1 MKNIFIAYI
10 IFEAKTALK
19 IGSKNADFLQDSPIQ
34 KDWNGLPMI
43 LGTSLA
49 GVLRKEFDEVLSNKF
64 FGTGDLGSKT
74 IISNALLLDENQ
86 KVNESLLL
94 DSKKSE
100 FLQKFIVLP
109 IREHNAMNDKGVT
122 IKNAKFDEEVIYKG
136 TRFKFS
142 IEMLNENEDDKNNF
156 FRLLDL
162 LSKDS
167 FRIGAGSS
175 KGFGQIKVIEITY
188 DEFDVNSDEYV
199 NLSSSLNTNLSK
211 TYEIKEFDDKKYI
224 KYELKLTPD
233 DFFMFG
239 SGFMDDEANMTP
251 VYEKI
256 IDYKKQDLSEEK
268 ILIPASSVKGAI
280 SHRTTYYYN
289 LLNNKFINK
298 GGNADI
304 VESIFGAKKDK
315 DKAGFKGNILIS
327 DVCLEKNDTKVFEH
341 VSIDRFTGGAIDSA
355 LFQEKTVASKE
366 EFTLE
371 ILIHKENIKKECK
384 KEFQKREKE
393 EIKKQKE
400 ESLEEYE
407 KKIYD
412 AFEKALKD
420 ITIGMLSLGGAT
432 TKGHGIF
439 SGKVL
444 KNGVEI

>member
-1 MKNIFIAYI
+1 MKNIFIAHI
-10 IFEAKTALK
+10 TFEAKTALK

-43 LGTSLA
+43 LGTSLT
-49 GVLRKEFDEVLSNKF
+49 GVLRKEFEDEIAKNI

-74 IISNALLLDENQ
+74 IISNALILNE
-86 KVNESLLL
+86 KKEVTESLLL
-94 DSKKSE
+94 DSKKSD

-142 IEMLNENEDDKNNF
+142 IEMLNENVNDKNNF
-156 FRLLDL
+156 FQLLDL

-199 NLSSSLNTNLSK
+199 NLSNSLNINTKLSETHK
-211 TYEIKEFDDKKYI
+211 IKEFDDEKYI
-224 KYELKLTPD
+224 KYKLILTPD

-239 SGFMDDEANMTP
+239 SGFGDDEADMTP
-251 VYEKI
+251 VFEDIVDYE
-256 IDYKKQDLSEEK
+256 KQDLIKEK
-268 ILIPASSVKGAI
+268 VLIPASSVKGAI
-280 SHRTTYYYN
+280 SHRTTYHYN
-289 LLNNKFINK
+289 LINK
-298 GGNADI
+298 NFIKENGENKAEV
-304 VESIFGAKKDK
+304 VETIFGSKKDK
-315 DKAGFKGNILIS
+315 EKDSFKGNILIS
-327 DVCLEKNDTKVFEH
+327 DVYLDKTSSKDTKVFDH

-355 LFQEKTVASKE
+355 LFQEKTIASKE
-366 EFTLE
+366 TFTLE
-371 ILIHKENIKKECK
+371 ILINKEKVEVKENDEGKIA
-384 KEFQKREKE
+384 
-393 EIKKQKE
+393 
-400 ESLEEYE
+400 LE
-407 KKIYD
+407 

-420 ITIGMLSLGGAT
+420 ITTGMLSLGGAA

>member
-1 MKNIFIAYI
+1 MKNIFIAHI
-10 IFEAKTALK
+10 TFEAKTALK

-43 LGTSLA
+43 LGTSLT
-49 GVLRKEFDEVLSNKF
+49 GVLRKEFEDEIAKNI

-74 IISNALLLDENQ
+74 IISNALILNE
-86 KVNESLLL
+86 KKEVTESLLL
-94 DSKKSE
+94 DSKKSD

-142 IEMLNENEDDKNNF
+142 IEMLNENVNDKNNF
-156 FRLLDL
+156 FQLLDL

-188 DEFDVNSDEYV
+188 DEFAVNSDEYV
-199 NLSSSLNTNLSK
+199 NLSSSLNINTKLSK
-211 TYEIKEFDDKKYI
+211 THEIKEFDDKKYI
-224 KYELKLTPD
+224 KYKLILTPD

-239 SGFMDDEANMTP
+239 SGFGDDEADMTP
-251 VYEKI
+251 VFEDIVDYE
-256 IDYKKQDLSEEK
+256 KQDLIKEK
-268 ILIPASSVKGAI
+268 VLIPASSVKGAI

-304 VESIFGAKKDK
+304 VESIFGAKKDNEK
-315 DKAGFKGNILIS
+315 DSFKGNILIS
-327 DVCLEKNDTKVFEH
+327 DVYLEKTSSKDTKVFDH

-355 LFQEKTVASKE
+355 LFQEKTIASKE
-366 EFTLE
+366 TFILE
-371 ILIHKENIKKECK
+371 ILINENKVKEKVA
-384 KEFQKREKE
+384 
-393 EIKKQKE
+393 
-400 ESLEEYE
+400 LE
-407 KKIYD
+407 
-412 AFEKALKD
+412 AFKKALED
-420 ITIGMLSLGGAT
+420 ITTGMLSLGGAT

-439 SGKVL
+439 TGEL
-444 KNGVEI
+444 KIIGDNK

>member
-1 MKNIFIAYI
+1 MKNIFIAHI
-10 IFEAKTALK
+10 TFEAKTALK

-43 LGTSLA
+43 LGTSLT
-49 GVLRKEFDEVLSNKF
+49 GVLRKEFEDEIAKNI

-74 IISNALLLDENQ
+74 IISNALILNE
-86 KVNESLLL
+86 KKEVTESLLL
-94 DSKKSE
+94 DSKKSD

-142 IEMLNENEDDKNNF
+142 IEMINETQEDKNNF
-156 FRLLDL
+156 FHLLDL
-162 LSKDS
+162 LSQNS

-188 DEFDVNSDEYV
+188 DEFDLNSDKYIK
-199 NLSSSLNTNLSK
+199 LTSSLNTTLSK
-211 TYEIKEFDDKKYI
+211 TYEIKEFDDKKYT

-304 VESIFGAKKDK
+304 VESIFGAKKDNEK
-315 DKAGFKGNILIS
+315 DSFKGNILIS
-327 DVCLEKNDTKVFEH
+327 DVYLEKTSSKDTKVFDH

-355 LFQEKTVASKE
+355 LFQEKTIASKE
-366 EFTLE
+366 TFILE
-371 ILIHKENIKKECK
+371 ILINENKVKEKVA
-384 KEFQKREKE
+384 
-393 EIKKQKE
+393 
-400 ESLEEYE
+400 LE
-407 KKIYD
+407 
-412 AFEKALKD
+412 AFKKALED
-420 ITIGMLSLGGAT
+420 ITTGMLSLGGAT

-439 SGKVL
+439 TGEL
-444 KNGVEI
+444 KIIGDNK

>member
-1 MKNIFIAYI
+1 MKNIFIAHI
-10 IFEAKTALK
+10 TFEAKTALK

-43 LGTSLA
+43 LGTSLT
-49 GVLRKEFDEVLSNKF
+49 GVLRKEFEDEIAKNI

-74 IISNALLLDENQ
+74 IISNALILNE
-86 KVNESLLL
+86 KKEVTESLLL
-94 DSKKSE
+94 DSKKSD

-142 IEMLNENEDDKNNF
+142 IEMLNENVNDKNNF
-156 FRLLDL
+156 FQLLDL

-199 NLSSSLNTNLSK
+199 NLSNSLNINTKLSETHK
-211 TYEIKEFDDKKYI
+211 IKEFDDEKYI
-224 KYELKLTPD
+224 KYKLILTPD

-239 SGFMDDEANMTP
+239 SGFGDDEADMTP
-251 VYEKI
+251 VFEDIVDYE
-256 IDYKKQDLSEEK
+256 KQDLIKEK
-268 ILIPASSVKGAI
+268 VLIPASSVKGAI
-280 SHRTTYYYN
+280 SHRTTYHYN
-289 LLNNKFINK
+289 LINK
-298 GGNADI
+298 NFIKENGENKAEV
-304 VESIFGAKKDK
+304 VETIFGSKKDK
-315 DKAGFKGNILIS
+315 EKDSFKGNILIS
-327 DVCLEKNDTKVFEH
+327 DVYLDETSSKVFEH

-355 LFQEKTVASKE
+355 LFQEKTISSKE
-366 EFTLE
+366 TFTLE
-371 ILIHKENIKKECK
+371 ILINKEKVKDEVAL
-384 KEFQKREKE
+384 
-393 EIKKQKE
+393 
-400 ESLEEYE
+400 ES
-407 KKIYD
+407 
-412 AFEKALKD
+412 FEKALKD
-420 ITIGMLSLGGAT
+420 ITTGMLSLGGAT

>member
-1 MKNIFIAYI
+1 MKNIFIAHI
-10 IFEAKTALK
+10 TFEAKTALK

-43 LGTSLA
+43 LGTSLT
-49 GVLRKEFDEVLSNKF
+49 GVLRKEFEDEIAKNI

-74 IISNALLLDENQ
+74 IISNALILNE
-86 KVNESLLL
+86 KKEVTESLLL
-94 DSKKSE
+94 DSKKSD

-142 IEMLNENEDDKNNF
+142 IEMLNENVNDKNNF
-156 FRLLDL
+156 FQLLDL

-199 NLSSSLNTNLSK
+199 NLSSSLNINTKLSETHK
-211 TYEIKEFDDKKYI
+211 IKEFDDEKYI
-224 KYELKLTPD
+224 KYKLILTPD

-239 SGFMDDEANMTP
+239 SGFGDDEADMTP
-251 VYEKI
+251 VFEDIVDYE
-256 IDYKKQDLSEEK
+256 KQDLIKEK
-268 ILIPASSVKGAI
+268 VLIPASSVKGAI
-280 SHRTTYYYN
+280 SHRTTYHYN
-289 LLNNKFINK
+289 LINK
-298 GGNADI
+298 NFIKENGENKAEV
-304 VESIFGAKKDK
+304 VETIFGSKKDK
-315 DKAGFKGNILIS
+315 EKDSFKGNILIS
-327 DVCLEKNDTKVFEH
+327 DVYLDKTSSKDTKVFDH

-355 LFQEKTVASKE
+355 LFQEKTIASKE
-366 EFTLE
+366 TFTLE
-371 ILIHKENIKKECK
+371 ILINKEKVEVKENDEGKIA
-384 KEFQKREKE
+384 
-393 EIKKQKE
+393 
-400 ESLEEYE
+400 LE
-407 KKIYD
+407 

-420 ITIGMLSLGGAT
+420 ITTGMLSFGGAT

>member
-1 MKNIFIAYI
+1 MTNRFIAYI
-10 IFEAKTALK
+10 TFEAKTALK

-43 LGTSLA
+43 LGTSLT
-49 GVLRKEFDEVLSNKF
+49 GVLRKEFENECEIAKNI
-64 FGTGDLGSKT
+64 FGTGDFGSKT

-86 KVNESLLL
+86 KVNESLILNK
-94 DSKKSE
+94 KKSD

-122 IKNAKFDEEVIYKG
+122 KDTGKFDEEVIYKG

-142 IEMLNENEDDKNNF
+142 IEMINETQEDKNNF
-156 FRLLDL
+156 FHLLDL
-162 LSKDS
+162 LSQNS

-188 DEFDVNSDEYV
+188 DEFDLNSDKYIK
-199 NLSSSLNTNLSK
+199 LTSSLNTTLSK

-304 VESIFGAKKDK
+304 VESIFGAKKDNEK
-315 DKAGFKGNILIS
+315 DSFKGNILIS
-327 DVCLEKNDTKVFEH
+327 DVYLEKTSSKDTKVFDH

-355 LFQEKTVASKE
+355 LFQEKTIASKE
-366 EFTLE
+366 TFIIE
-371 ILIHKENIKKECK
+371 ILINENKVKEKDKVA
-384 KEFQKREKE
+384 
-393 EIKKQKE
+393 
-400 ESLEEYE
+400 LEAL
-407 KKIYD
+407 K
-412 AFEKALKD
+412 KALED
-420 ITIGMLSLGGAT
+420 ITTGMLSLRGAT

-439 SGKVL
+439 TGEL
-444 KNGVEI
+444 KIIGDNK

>member
-1 MKNIFIAYI
+1 MKNIFIAHI
-10 IFEAKTALK
+10 TFEAKTALK

-43 LGTSLA
+43 LGTSLT
-49 GVLRKEFDEVLSNKF
+49 GVLRKEFEDEIAKNI

-74 IISNALLLDENQ
+74 IISNALILNE
-86 KVNESLLL
+86 KKEVTESLLL
-94 DSKKSE
+94 DSKKSD

-142 IEMLNENEDDKNNF
+142 IEMLNENVNDKNNF
-156 FRLLDL
+156 FQLLDL

-199 NLSSSLNTNLSK
+199 NLSNSLNINTKLSETHK
-211 TYEIKEFDDKKYI
+211 IKEFDDEKYI
-224 KYELKLTPD
+224 KYKLILTPD

-239 SGFMDDEANMTP
+239 SGFGDDEADMTP
-251 VYEKI
+251 VFEDIVDYE
-256 IDYKKQDLSEEK
+256 KQDLIKEK
-268 ILIPASSVKGAI
+268 VLIPASSVKGAI
-280 SHRTTYYYN
+280 SHRTTYHYN
-289 LLNNKFINK
+289 LINK
-298 GGNADI
+298 NFIKENGENKAEV
-304 VESIFGAKKDK
+304 VETIFGSKKDK
-315 DKAGFKGNILIS
+315 EKDSFKGNILIS
-327 DVCLEKNDTKVFEH
+327 DVYLDKTSSKDTKVFDH

-355 LFQEKTVASKE
+355 LFQEKTIASKE
-366 EFTLE
+366 TFTLE
-371 ILIHKENIKKECK
+371 ILINKEKVEVKENDEGKIA
-384 KEFQKREKE
+384 
-393 EIKKQKE
+393 
-400 ESLEEYE
+400 LE
-407 KKIYD
+407 

-420 ITIGMLSLGGAT
+420 ITMGMLSLGGAT

-439 SGKVL
+439 RGKVL

>member
-1 MKNIFIAYI
+1 MTNKFIAHI
-10 IFEAKTALK
+10 TFEAKTALK

-43 LGTSLA
+43 LGTSLT
-49 GVLRKEFDEVLSNKF
+49 GVLRKEFEDEIAKNI

-74 IISNALLLDENQ
+74 IISNALILNE
-86 KVNESLLL
+86 KKEVTESLLL
-94 DSKKSE
+94 DSKKSD

-142 IEMLNENEDDKNNF
+142 IEMLNENVNDKNNF
-156 FRLLDL
+156 FQLLDL

-188 DEFDVNSDEYV
+188 DEFAVNSDEYIE
-199 NLSSSLNTNLSK
+199 LSSSLNTKLSETHK
-211 TYEIKEFDDKKYI
+211 IKEFDDEKYI
-224 KYELKLTPD
+224 KYKLILTPD

-239 SGFMDDEANMTP
+239 SGFGDDEADMTP
-251 VYEKI
+251 VFEDIVDYE
-256 IDYKKQDLSEEK
+256 KQDLIKEK
-268 ILIPASSVKGAI
+268 VLIPASSVKGAI
-280 SHRTTYYYN
+280 SHRTTYHYN
-289 LLNNKFINK
+289 LINK
-298 GGNADI
+298 NFIKENGENKAEV
-304 VESIFGAKKDK
+304 VETIFGSKKDK
-315 DKAGFKGNILIS
+315 EKDSFKGNILIS
-327 DVCLEKNDTKVFEH
+327 DVYLDETSSKVFEH

-355 LFQEKTVASKE
+355 LFQEKTIASKE
-366 EFTLE
+366 TFTLE
-371 ILIHKENIKKECK
+371 ILINKEKVEVKENDEGKIA
-384 KEFQKREKE
+384 
-393 EIKKQKE
+393 
-400 ESLEEYE
+400 LE
-407 KKIYD
+407 

-420 ITIGMLSLGGAT
+420 ITTGMLSLGGAT

>member
-1 MKNIFIAYI
+1 MTNKFIAHI
-10 IFEAKTALK
+10 TFEAKTALK

-34 KDWNGLPMI
+34 KDWNKLPMI
-43 LGTSLA
+43 LGTSLT
-49 GVLRKEFDEVLSNKF
+49 GVLRKEFDKKNADILFGDEDTNKKDKE
-64 FGTGDLGSKT
+64 GKNISKGSKT
-74 IISNALLLDENQ
+74 IISNALLLDEKNE
-86 KVNESLLL
+86 VTESLLL

-122 IKNAKFDEEVIYKG
+122 KDTGKFDEEVIYKG

-156 FRLLDL
+156 FQLLDL

-199 NLSSSLNTNLSK
+199 NLSSSLNTKLSK
-211 TYEIKEFDDKKYI
+211 TYEIKEFDDEKYI

-239 SGFMDDEANMTP
+239 SGFGDDEANMTP
-251 VYEKI
+251 VVEDIVNYE
-256 IDYKKQDLSEEK
+256 KQDLIEGK
-268 ILIPASSVKGAI
+268 VLIPASSVKGAI

-289 LLNNKFINK
+289 LLNKKFIENGCK
-298 GGNADI
+298 SGI

-315 DKAGFKGNILIS
+315 EEDGFKGNILIS
-327 DVCLEKNDTKVFEH
+327 DVYLDKTSSKNTKVFDH

-355 LFQEKTVASKE
+355 LFQEKTIASKE
-366 EFTLE
+366 TFTLE
-371 ILIHKENIKKECK
+371 ILIN
-384 KEFQKREKE
+384 
-393 EIKKQKE
+393 
-400 ESLEEYE
+400 E
-407 KKIYD
+407 KKVKEKD
-412 AFEKALKD
+412 EVALKALEKALKD
-420 ITIGMLSLGGAT
+420 ITTGMLSLGGAT

-439 SGKVL
+439 TGEL
-444 KNGVEI
+444 KIIGDNK

>member
-1 MKNIFIAYI
+1 MKNIFIAHI
-10 IFEAKTALK
+10 TFEAKTALK

-43 LGTSLA
+43 LGTSLT
-49 GVLRKEFDEVLSNKF
+49 GVLRKEFEDEIAKNI

-74 IISNALLLDENQ
+74 IISNALILNE
-86 KVNESLLL
+86 KKEVTESLLL
-94 DSKKSE
+94 DSKKSD

-142 IEMLNENEDDKNNF
+142 IEMLNENENDKNNF

-199 NLSSSLNTNLSK
+199 NLSNSLNINTKLSETHK
-211 TYEIKEFDDKKYI
+211 IKEFDDEKYI
-224 KYELKLTPD
+224 KYKLILTPD

-239 SGFMDDEANMTP
+239 SGFGDDEADMTP
-251 VYEKI
+251 VYESV
-256 IDYKKQDLSEEK
+256 IDYEKKDLIEEK
-268 ILIPASSVKGAI
+268 VLIPASSVKGAI

-304 VESIFGAKKDK
+304 VESIFGAKKDNEK
-315 DKAGFKGNILIS
+315 DSFKGNILIS
-327 DVCLEKNDTKVFEH
+327 DVYLDKTSSKVFDH

-355 LFQEKTVASKE
+355 LFQEKTIASKE
-366 EFTLE
+366 TFILE
-371 ILIHKENIKKECK
+371 ILINENKVKEKVA
-384 KEFQKREKE
+384 
-393 EIKKQKE
+393 
-400 ESLEEYE
+400 LE
-407 KKIYD
+407 
-412 AFEKALKD
+412 AFKKALED
-420 ITIGMLSLGGAT
+420 ITTGMLSLGGAT

-439 SGKVL
+439 TGEL
-444 KNGVEI
+444 KIIGDNK

>member
-1 MKNIFIAYI
+1 MKNIFIAHI

-43 LGTSLA
+43 LGTSLT
-49 GVLRKEFDEVLSNKF
+49 GVLRKEFEDEIAKNI

-74 IISNALLLDENQ
+74 IISNALILNE
-86 KVNESLLL
+86 KKEVTESLLL
-94 DSKKSE
+94 DSKKSD

-142 IEMLNENEDDKNNF
+142 IEMLNENVNDKNNF
-156 FRLLDL
+156 FQLLDL

-199 NLSSSLNTNLSK
+199 NLSNSLNINTKLSETHK
-211 TYEIKEFDDKKYI
+211 IKEFDDEKYI
-224 KYELKLTPD
+224 KYKLILTPD

-239 SGFMDDEANMTP
+239 SGFGDDEADMTP
-251 VYEKI
+251 VFEDIVDYE
-256 IDYKKQDLSEEK
+256 KQDLIKEK
-268 ILIPASSVKGAI
+268 VLIPASSVKGAI
-280 SHRTTYYYN
+280 SHRTTYHYN
-289 LLNNKFINK
+289 LINK
-298 GGNADI
+298 NFIKENGENKAEV
-304 VESIFGAKKDK
+304 VETIFGSKKDK
-315 DKAGFKGNILIS
+315 EKDSFKGNILIS
-327 DVCLEKNDTKVFEH
+327 DVYLDKTSSKDTKVFDH

-355 LFQEKTVASKE
+355 LFQEKTIASKE
-366 EFTLE
+366 TFTLE
-371 ILIHKENIKKECK
+371 ILINKEKVEVKENDEGKIA
-384 KEFQKREKE
+384 
-393 EIKKQKE
+393 
-400 ESLEEYE
+400 LE
-407 KKIYD
+407 

-420 ITIGMLSLGGAT
+420 ITTGMLSLGGAT

-439 SGKVL
+439 RGKVL

>member
-1 MKNIFIAYI
+1 MKNIFIAHI
-10 IFEAKTALK
+10 TFEAKTALK

-43 LGTSLA
+43 LGTSLT
-49 GVLRKEFDEVLSNKF
+49 GVLRKEFEDEIAKNI

-74 IISNALLLDENQ
+74 IISNALILNE
-86 KVNESLLL
+86 KKEVTESLLL
-94 DSKKSE
+94 DSKKSD

-142 IEMLNENEDDKNNF
+142 IEMLNENVNDKNNF
-156 FRLLDL
+156 FQLLDL

-188 DEFDVNSDEYV
+188 DEFAVNSDEYV
-199 NLSSSLNTNLSK
+199 NLSSSLNINTKLSK
-211 TYEIKEFDDKKYI
+211 THEIKEFDDKKYI
-224 KYELKLTPD
+224 KYKLILTPD

-239 SGFMDDEANMTP
+239 SGFGDDEADMTP
-251 VYEKI
+251 VFEDIVDYE
-256 IDYKKQDLSEEK
+256 KQDLIKEK
-268 ILIPASSVKGAI
+268 VLIPASSVKGAI
-280 SHRTTYYYN
+280 SHRTTYHYN
-289 LLNNKFINK
+289 LINK
-298 GGNADI
+298 NFIKENGENKAEV
-304 VESIFGAKKDK
+304 VETIFGSKKDK
-315 DKAGFKGNILIS
+315 EKDSFKGNILIS
-327 DVCLEKNDTKVFEH
+327 DVYLDKTSSKDTKVFDH

-355 LFQEKTVASKE
+355 LFQEKTISSKE
-366 EFTLE
+366 TFTLE
-371 ILIHKENIKKECK
+371 ILINKEKVEVKENDEGKIA
-384 KEFQKREKE
+384 
-393 EIKKQKE
+393 
-400 ESLEEYE
+400 LE
-407 KKIYD
+407 

-420 ITIGMLSLGGAT
+420 ITTGMLSLGGAT

>member
-1 MKNIFIAYI
+1 MKNIFIAHI
-10 IFEAKTALK
+10 TFEAKTALK

-43 LGTSLA
+43 LGTSLT
-49 GVLRKEFDEVLSNKF
+49 GVLRKEFEDEIAKNI

-74 IISNALLLDENQ
+74 IISNALILNE
-86 KVNESLLL
+86 KKEVTESLLL
-94 DSKKSE
+94 DSKKSD

-142 IEMLNENEDDKNNF
+142 IEMLNENVNDKNNF
-156 FRLLDL
+156 FQLLDL

-199 NLSSSLNTNLSK
+199 NLSSSLNINTKLSETHK
-211 TYEIKEFDDKKYI
+211 IKEFDDEKYI
-224 KYELKLTPD
+224 KYKLILTPD

-239 SGFMDDEANMTP
+239 SGFGDDEADMTP
-251 VYEKI
+251 VFEDIVDYE
-256 IDYKKQDLSEEK
+256 KQDLIKEK
-268 ILIPASSVKGAI
+268 VLIPASSVKGAI
-280 SHRTTYYYN
+280 SHRTTYHYN
-289 LLNNKFINK
+289 LINK
-298 GGNADI
+298 NFIKENGENKAE
-304 VESIFGAKKDK
+304 VLETIFGSKKDK
-315 DKAGFKGNILIS
+315 EKDSFKGNILIS
-327 DVCLEKNDTKVFEH
+327 DVYLDETSSKVFEH

-355 LFQEKTVASKE
+355 LFQEKTISSKE
-366 EFTLE
+366 TFTLE
-371 ILIHKENIKKECK
+371 ILINKEKVEVKENDEGKIA
-384 KEFQKREKE
+384 
-393 EIKKQKE
+393 
-400 ESLEEYE
+400 LE
-407 KKIYD
+407 

-420 ITIGMLSLGGAT
+420 ITTGMLSFGGAT

>member
-1 MKNIFIAYI
+1 MKNIFIAHI
-10 IFEAKTALK
+10 TFEAKTALK

-43 LGTSLA
+43 LGTSLT
-49 GVLRKEFDEVLSNKF
+49 GVLRKEFEDEIAKNI

-74 IISNALLLDENQ
+74 IISNALILNE
-86 KVNESLLL
+86 KKEVTESLLL
-94 DSKKSE
+94 DSKKSD

-142 IEMLNENEDDKNNF
+142 IEMLNENVNDKNNF
-156 FRLLDL
+156 FQLLDL

-199 NLSSSLNTNLSK
+199 NLSSSLNINTKLSETHK
-211 TYEIKEFDDKKYI
+211 IKEFDDEKYI
-224 KYELKLTPD
+224 KYKLILTPD

-239 SGFMDDEANMTP
+239 SGFGDDEADMTP
-251 VYEKI
+251 VFEDIVDYE
-256 IDYKKQDLSEEK
+256 KQDLIKEK
-268 ILIPASSVKGAI
+268 VLIPASSVKGAI
-280 SHRTTYYYN
+280 SHRTTYHYN
-289 LLNNKFINK
+289 LINK
-298 GGNADI
+298 NFIKENGENKAEV
-304 VESIFGAKKDK
+304 VETIFGSKKDK
-315 DKAGFKGNILIS
+315 EKDSFKGNILIS
-327 DVCLEKNDTKVFEH
+327 DIYLDKTSSKDTKVFDH

-355 LFQEKTVASKE
+355 LFQEKTISSKE
-366 EFTLE
+366 TFTLE
-371 ILIHKENIKKECK
+371 ILINKEKVKDEVAL
-384 KEFQKREKE
+384 
-393 EIKKQKE
+393 
-400 ESLEEYE
+400 ES
-407 KKIYD
+407 
-412 AFEKALKD
+412 FEKALKD
-420 ITIGMLSLGGAT
+420 ITTGMLSLGGAT

>member
-1 MKNIFIAYI
+1 MKNIFIAHI
-10 IFEAKTALK
+10 TFEAKTALK

-43 LGTSLA
+43 LGTSLT
-49 GVLRKEFDEVLSNKF
+49 GVLRKEFEDEIAKNI

-74 IISNALLLDENQ
+74 IISNALILNE
-86 KVNESLLL
+86 KKEVTESLLL
-94 DSKKSE
+94 DSKKSD

-122 IKNAKFDEEVIYKG
+122 KDTGKFDEEVIYKG

-142 IEMLNENEDDKNNF
+142 IEMINETQEDKNNF
-156 FRLLDL
+156 FHLLDL
-162 LSKDS
+162 LSQNS

-188 DEFDVNSDEYV
+188 DEFDLNSDKYIK
-199 NLSSSLNTNLSK
+199 LTSSLNTTLSK

-280 SHRTTYYYN
+280 SHRTIYYYN

-304 VESIFGAKKDK
+304 VESIFGAKKDNEK
-315 DKAGFKGNILIS
+315 DSFKGNILIS
-327 DVCLEKNDTKVFEH
+327 DVYLEKTSSKDTKVFDH

-355 LFQEKTVASKE
+355 LFQEKTIASKE
-366 EFTLE
+366 TFILE
-371 ILIHKENIKKECK
+371 ILINENKVKEKVA
-384 KEFQKREKE
+384 
-393 EIKKQKE
+393 
-400 ESLEEYE
+400 LE
-407 KKIYD
+407 
-412 AFEKALKD
+412 AFKKALED
-420 ITIGMLSLGGAT
+420 ITTGMLSLGGAT

-439 SGKVL
+439 TGEL
-444 KNGVEI
+444 KIIGDNK

>member
-1 MKNIFIAYI
+1 MTNKFIAHI
-10 IFEAKTALK
+10 TFEAKTALK

-43 LGTSLA
+43 LGTSLT
-49 GVLRKEFDEVLSNKF
+49 GVLRKEFEDENEIAKNI

-74 IISNALLLDENQ
+74 IISNALLFDENLE
-86 KVNESLLL
+86 VNESLLL
-94 DSKKSE
+94 DFKESKI
-100 FLQKFIVLP
+100 LQKFIVLP

-156 FRLLDL
+156 FQLLDL

-188 DEFDVNSDEYV
+188 DEFDVNSDEYIE
-199 NLSSSLNTNLSK
+199 LSSSLNTKLSK
-211 TYEIKEFDDKKYI
+211 TYEIKEFDDEKYI
-224 KYELKLTPD
+224 KYKLILTPD

-239 SGFMDDEANMTP
+239 SGFGDDEADMTP
-251 VYEKI
+251 VFEDIVDYE
-256 IDYKKQDLSEEK
+256 KQDLIK
-268 ILIPASSVKGAI
+268 QKVLIPASSVKGAI
-280 SHRTTYYYN
+280 SHRTTYHYN
-289 LLNNKFINK
+289 LINK
-298 GGNADI
+298 NFIKENGENKAEV
-304 VESIFGAKKDK
+304 VETIFGSKKDK
-315 DKAGFKGNILIS
+315 EKDSFKGNILIS
-327 DVCLEKNDTKVFEH
+327 DVYLDETSSKVFEH

-355 LFQEKTVASKE
+355 LFQEKTISSKE
-366 EFTLE
+366 TFTLE
-371 ILIHKENIKKECK
+371 ILINKEKVEVKENDEGKIAL
-384 KEFQKREKE
+384 
-393 EIKKQKE
+393 
-400 ESLEEYE
+400 ES
-407 KKIYD
+407 
-412 AFEKALKD
+412 FEKALKD
-420 ITIGMLSLGGAT
+420 ITTGMLSLGGAT